1 MPDLT
6 MGEDA
11 DNAHAPQ
18 GMPAVLTALPEEAAA
33 LRALLSD
40 RRSLRRGR
48 LEISIGRLAGR
59 TIAVASS
66 GDGARN
72 AQLGA
77 EALLAALPVKL
88 LLVIGVSGA
97 LSARLEPAELWVGER
112 VLCVGSGEVLQPSAA
127 LVELAVRS
135 AGARRAV
142 LVTSPDLADS
152 VAEKRRLLTAAQA
165 GTAAALVDLESAC
178 YAAVAQAAH
187 IPWLSLRAVSDGADE
202 ALPELLNRCR
212 DQGGAVNRARVLRG
226 LLADPLLLPTLLR
239 LRRRVVRCGAVL
251 ARAACVLILATE
263 AEAVSLANSARTD
276 ASRTALGARIPS
288 TKRA

>member
-1 MPDLT
+1 MPELM

-11 DNAHAPQ
+11 SGVHAPQ

-33 LRALLSD
+33 LRAALAD
-40 RRSLRRGR
+40 RRSVRRAR
-48 LEISIGRLAGR
+48 PEIAIGRLAGR

-88 LLVIGVSGA
+88 LLVIGVSGG
-97 LSARLEPAELWVGER
+97 LSAQLDPAELLVGER
-112 VLCVGSGEVLQPSAA
+112 VVCVRSGEVLQPSAA

-135 AGARRAV
+135 TGARRAV
-142 LVTSPDLADS
+142 LVSSPDLADS
-152 VAEKRRLLTAAQA
+152 VAEKRRLLAAAQA
-165 GTAAALVDLESAC
+165 GTAAALVDLESAS

-187 IPWLSLRAVSDGADE
+187 IPWLILRAVSDSADE
-202 ALPELLNRCR
+202 ALPELLNRSR
-212 DQGGAVNRARVLRG
+212 DQGGALSRARVLRG

-239 LRRRVVRCGAVL
+239 LRRRVIRCGAVL
-251 ARAACVLILATE
+251 ARAASVLILATE
-263 AEAVSLANSARTD
+263 TEAVSVANSACTA
-276 ASRTALGARIPS
+276 ASRTAIGARIP
-288 TKRA
+288 